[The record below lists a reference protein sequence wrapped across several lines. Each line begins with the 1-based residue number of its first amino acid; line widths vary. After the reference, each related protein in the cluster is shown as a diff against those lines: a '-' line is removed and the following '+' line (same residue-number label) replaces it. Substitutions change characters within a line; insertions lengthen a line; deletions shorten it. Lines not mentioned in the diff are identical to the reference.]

1 MLYCV
6 VPSGADRDL
15 EAALRRAVDPESVV
29 VLTDQRGGDR
39 RQQPERRARGLV
51 AVLDQPRIL
60 ERRQIANLH
69 GRRVAERR
77 AMSLPVCAPD
87 MPWRLRRRASVA
99 TFYTLVERPADIVED
114 AVTARLVIRLQSG
127 EPLQEELF
135 LRWFDRIY
143 LFSRMLLKNRLAGE
157 QVTQETMLQALTSL
171 SGFDPSRQSFRAMVF
186 GLAFDAVEQRI
197 DDCPTA
203 TEGRLPNLDPV
214 AEDVSAVDALSWM
227 SDDDLEL
234 LVVRLPWPERPAML
248 LRYMAKLSDEQ
259 AAEVLGAEAGQVHE
273 LNEQAIEELS
283 ITIASYGHAPPYSRR
298 ESMRRM
304 PRHSE
309 VLLRRRLAL
318 LGS

>member
-6 VPSGADRDL
+6 VPSGVDRDL
-15 EAALRRAVDPESVV
+15 AAALRRALDPDAVV
-29 VLTDQRGGDR
+29 VLTDQRGRDR
-39 RQQPERRARGLV
+39 RHVGERRAPAGEPPV
-51 AVLDQPRIL
+51 F
-60 ERRQIANLH
+60 ERRRVANQH

-77 AMSLPVCAPD
+77 AMALPVTAPALS
-87 MPWRLRRRASVA
+87 WRLRRRASVVSW
-99 TFYTLVERPADIVED
+99 FTLVERPADIVED
-114 AVTARLVIRLQSG
+114 AITARLVIRLQSG

-143 LFSRMLLKNRLAGE
+143 LFARMLLKNRLAGE

-171 SGFDPSRQSFRAMVF
+171 SEFDPSRQSFRAMVF

-197 DDCPTA
+197 GDCPMA
-203 TEGRLPNLDPV
+203 TEGRLPDLGPTGVDE
-214 AEDVSAVDALSWM
+214 AAVDALSWM

-259 AAEVLGAEAGQVHE
+259 AAEVLGAEPDQVRE
-273 LNEQAIEELS
+273 LNEHAIEELS

>member
-6 VPSGADRDL
+6 VPSGAGRDL
-15 EAALRRAVDPESVV
+15 TTALRRALDPEAVAVV
-29 VLTDQRGGDR
+29 DDHRTGDR
-39 RQQPERRARGLV
+39 RRGGERRRPGIASASPPV
-51 AVLDQPRIL
+51 L
-60 ERRQIANLH
+60 ERRRISNGN

-77 AMSLPVCAPD
+77 AMALPVSPPD
-87 MPWRLRRRASVA
+87 MSWRLRRRASA
-99 TFYTLVERPADIVED
+99 ASFFTLVERPAEIVED
-114 AVTARLVIRLQSG
+114 AVTARLVIRLQAG

-143 LFSRMLLKNRLAGE
+143 LFSRMLLKNRMAAE
-157 QVTQETMLQALTSL
+157 AVTQETLLQALTSL
-171 SGFDPSRQSFRAMVF
+171 SDFDPARQSFRAMIF
-186 GLAFDAVEQRI
+186 GLAFDAVEQRV
-197 DDCPTA
+197 DDCPLA
-203 TEGRLPNLDPV
+203 TDGRLPDLAP
-214 AEDVSAVDALSWM
+214 AGEDGSMVDALTWM

-259 AAEVLGAEAGQVHE
+259 AAEVLGAEPAQIRE

-283 ITIASYGHAPPYSRR
+283 ITIASYGHAPPFSRR
-298 ESMRRM
+298 ESMQRM